1 MGIHAEL
8 NDAIR
13 EVDIIIAGGKSTQT
27 LRYCSG
33 LSGINWQSGGTTGCV
48 IASRLA
54 DADRQ
59 LSILVLES
67 GLDNF
72 GLPTVTHPA
81 LYRATLAPGTANAFH
96 YKSRKEEQLAGR
108 EVIVTTGGLLGGG
121 SSVNGMIYQRGQ
133 LCDFDSWDTKGWS
146 GKEVLPFLKKV
157 RCPGKKAVSPG
168 T

>member
-1 MGIHAEL
+1 M
-8 NDAIR
+8 
-13 EVDIIIAGGKSTQT
+13 
-27 LRYCSG
+27 
-33 LSGINWQSGGTTGCV
+33 
-48 IASRLA
+48 
-54 DADRQ
+54 
-59 LSILVLES
+59 ES
-67 GLDNF
+67 GPDNF

-96 YKSRKEEQLAGR
+96 YKSRKEEQLADR

-157 RCPGKKAVSPG
+157 RHTGKKSVSPG
-168 T
+168 I